1 MRGAVHSA
9 VIQQSHPSERT
20 GTRRRKAATTRIEPA
35 IVRDVRE
42 RLRQHQQTM
51 SEYKNVAFFVAY
63 TICFLLVIAQ
73 QVGILGDCLTSPAP
87 YASRHAAPCMLALFD
102 VWRMHS
108 VGLGTLHRPL
118 CTT

>member
-1 MRGAVHSA
+1 M
-9 VIQQSHPSERT
+9 
-20 GTRRRKAATTRIEPA
+20 
-35 IVRDVRE
+35 RDVRE

-73 QVGILGDCLTSPAP
+73 QVGILGDCLTFPAP

-108 VGLGTLHRPL
+108 VGLGPQQTAISSLPCASRSSATVNQQAISL
-118 CTT
+118 QR